1 MTDAHRTPFVG
12 RSLPRR
18 EDRRLLIGQGRFVAD
33 LDLPN
38 MLHAAFVRSQAAHA
52 RIRAVDL
59 DRARTAPGVVYALS
73 GVDLARILPPVP
85 DTQLSLP
92 RKWMSLVQ
100 HKFINPQ
107 QPLLAHDKVRHVGEA
122 IAVIVATSRYAAEDA
137 AELVDVELEPLPATV
152 DPEAALA
159 PGSTII
165 HEKYRTNL
173 IGEFSIRKGDI
184 DAALARAPHR
194 IARRFYHHRYAASPM
209 ECRGVVGA
217 HDPRTDTVTIWSS
230 TQVVHWVRREA
241 AAVLRLP
248 EARVRCLALDVGG
261 GFGVK
266 GHVYP
271 EDLLIPFLA
280 RAIGRPVRWI
290 EDRHEHLMCSC
301 HSRDQIH
308 DVEVGF
314 DDEGRIL
321 AFRDDFVFDCGAWN
335 PIGAGVVYNTAV
347 HLPGPYRIDNFAA
360 RARIAAT
367 NKVPNAP
374 YRGAGRPEATFA
386 TERIMDLVARALSRD
401 PADVRRTNIIRADEM
416 PYEVRIPYRDGE
428 PIVYDSGD
436 YLGALQQALDAIGG
450 VAAFRARQ
458 RAAREA
464 GRHLGLGIGCYVE
477 GTGVGPFES
486 ATVRIDPSGKIYVA
500 SGACPQ
506 GQGMETIFAQI
517 VADTWSVDPDDVII
531 SLADTAAIAIGFG
544 TIASRST
551 VTLSAAIH
559 HASAP
564 LREKFE
570 PPTVTWAYATHAA
583 IVEVDI
589 DLGRVRIEK
598 YAIAHDCGVV
608 VNPMLVEGQIV
619 GGAAQGLGGAL
630 FEELA
635 YDTEG
640 QLLAGSLM
648 DYMVPTA
655 SEIPDMELIHQ
666 HSPSPLNPLGV
677 KGVGE
682 GGAIAPPVVI
692 ANAVCDALA
701 PFKVE
706 FNRTPIRPEEIV
718 RACRARS
725 CGRTRCDDP
734 HHRRSCRRFEVGDRP
749 RSHCPGGARGDGHR
763 AAPRVR
769 TRRRAARGICRSSA
783 ADRLRP
789 DHLAAIHCRPY
800 DRSPAGRGGR
810 RRAGDRHW
818 LRLSG
823 RRPRAS
829 RAPSPHDRDCPGAGR
844 CCHAATA
851 AP

>member
-564 LREKFE
+564 LREKAFAVAANLLECTAADLELRDGSIGVIGVPGMAVTLADVARAARPGWDHARPQGVDPGLEHTFYFE

-718 RACRARS
+718 RAIAMR
-725 CGRTRCDDP
+725 
-734 HHRRSCRRFEVGDRP
+734 
-749 RSHCPGGARGDGHR
+749 
-763 AAPRVR
+763 
-769 TRRRAARGICRSSA
+769 
-783 ADRLRP
+783 
-789 DHLAAIHCRPY
+789 
-800 DRSPAGRGGR
+800 
-810 RRAGDRHW
+810 
-818 LRLSG
+818 
-823 RRPRAS
+823 
-829 RAPSPHDRDCPGAGR
+829 
-844 CCHAATA
+844 
-851 AP
+851 